1 MKNYISIYLL
11 LLISFSACKQKK
23 QPTNT
28 SPTEDNKQL
37 AVLFE
42 NYYDQYLSLF
52 PLEATSNGDNRY
64 NNKLPIDFT
73 DSYRTKIKAF
83 YENNLEALAAFN
95 RDSLNKNDRISFD
108 IFKTKMEM
116 GIEGLSYNSNYI
128 PCHQFWGLPLTMGQL
143 GSGSGNQPFKTV
155 ADYDNWQQ
163 RASNYNDW
171 VDSAIVYFKKGMNAN
186 FVLPAILVK
195 KMIPQLDAVQTTD
208 VSKSLFYGPIIN
220 MPSDFNET
228 DRSRLTKTYSYLI
241 KDTLL
246 PAYKKL
252 SDFLKN
258 EYLPKARTTTGI
270 NAVPGGDKYYK
281 YLTRLWTTTT
291 KDPDEIY
298 IIGLAE
304 VKRIHL
310 EMEQLKATLNF
321 KGDLKAF
328 FDFMK
333 TDKQFMPFKTAEE
346 VLEAYRAIESKIAP
360 KLKNMF
366 GKLPKTKFE
375 IRQTEAFRAA
385 SSSAE
390 YQQGTADGSRPGIFY
405 VPIIDA
411 TKYNVTHGMES
422 LFLHEAIPGHHFQIS
437 LQQENER
444 LPKFRRFDWYGAY
457 GEGWALYSESLG
469 KELGCYTD
477 PYQQMGALGKEI
489 HRAIRLVVDVG
500 MHTRKI
506 TREEAIEYMI
516 NNEATTTAAA
526 TAEIERYMAI
536 PGQALSY
543 KIGSLKIKE
552 LRDKCEKQLGEK
564 FSIAEFH
571 DQFLDGGCMPL
582 DILEKKIND
591 WIQLKKD
598 AKE

>member
-1 MKNYISIYLL
+1 MKNYIVISLL
-11 LLISFSACKQKK
+11 LFISFSACKQKK
-23 QPTNT
+23 QVAAT
-28 SPTEDNKQL
+28 SIEDNKQL
-37 AVLFE
+37 ALLFE
-42 NYYDQYLSLF
+42 NYYDQYLLLF

-64 NNKLPIDFT
+64 NNKLSIDFT

-83 YENNLEALAAFN
+83 YQNNLEALSIFN
-95 RDSLNKNDRISFD
+95 RDTLNKNDKISFD

-116 GIEGLSYNSNYI
+116 GIESFSYNSNYI
-128 PCHQFWGLPLTMGQL
+128 PCNQFWGLPLTMGQL
-143 GSGSGNQPFKTV
+143 GSGEGNQPFKTIV
-155 ADYDNWQQ
+155 DYDNWLQ
-163 RASNYNDW
+163 RAANYNDW
-171 VDSAIVYFKKGMNAN
+171 VDSAIIYFKKGMATD
-186 FVLPAILVK
+186 FVLPATLVK
-195 KMIPQLDAVQTTD
+195 KMIPQLDAVQTSD
-208 VSKSLFYGPIIN
+208 VSKSLFYGPIKN

-228 DRSRLTKTYSYLI
+228 DRTRLTTAYTYLI

-252 SDFLKN
+252 STFLKN

-270 NAVPGGDKYYK
+270 NALPDGDKYYN
-281 YLTRLWTTTT
+281 YLIRFWTTTT
-291 KDPDEIY
+291 KSPDEIY
-298 IIGLAE
+298 NIGLAE
-304 VKRIHL
+304 VKRIHQ
-310 EMEQLKATLNF
+310 EMEQLKTTLNF
-321 KGDLKAF
+321 KGDLNAF
-328 FDFMK
+328 FNFMK
-333 TDKQFMPFKTAEE
+333 TDKQFMPFNTAED
-346 VLEAYRAIESKIAP
+346 VLEAYRSIESKIEP
-360 KLKNMF
+360 KLKNML
-366 GKLPKTKFE
+366 GKTPKTKFE
-375 IRQTEAFRAA
+375 IHQTETFRAA

-405 VPIIDA
+405 VPIIDPK
-411 TKYNVTHGMES
+411 KYNVTHGMES

-437 LQQENER
+437 LQQENEH

-457 GEGWALYSESLG
+457 GEGWALYCESLG

-500 MHTRKI
+500 MHTGKM
-506 TREEAIEYMI
+506 TREEAIEYMT

-526 TAEIERYMAI
+526 TTEIERYMAI

-582 DILEKKIND
+582 DILEKKMENWVQQKND
-591 WIQLKKD
+591 SK
-598 AKE
+598 